1 MEEEIRKQYSNED
14 MIVTETSDEEEY
26 FCSKHNLRKPHQFND
41 GDLGRAYGKKHC
53 PNCLV
58 EEGVL
63 CVDDERDFKEDEIV
77 IHSVTEE
84 AYGVHAVLDDT
95 RAFEYSLD
103 TVPGMYRTVAS
114 LYEQQPNNA
123 IVVILYE
130 LSNPS
135 VTYPVPASIIE
146 PCDMVC

>member
-14 MIVTETSDEEEY
+14 MIMSDTSDEEGY
-26 FCSKHNLRKPHQFND
+26 YCSKHNLRKPHRFNR
-41 GDLGRAYGKKHC
+41 GESKAHC

-63 CVDDERDFKEDEIV
+63 CVDDERVFKEDEIV

-114 LYEQQPNNA
+114 LYEHHPNNA
-123 IVVILYE
+123 MVVILYE

-146 PCDMVC
+146 PVTMSE

>member
-26 FCSKHNLRKPHQFND
+26 YCSKHNLRKPHRFNR
-41 GDLGRAYGKKHC
+41 GESKEHC
-53 PNCLV
+53 PNCIV
-58 EEGVL
+58 EEGV
-63 CVDDERDFKEDEIV
+63 DEIV

-84 AYGVHAVLDDT
+84 AYGVNEVLDDT

-114 LYEQQPNNA
+114 LYEHHPNNA
-123 IVVILYE
+123 MVVILYE

-146 PCDMVC
+146 PVTMSE